1 MSIGITQDNYP
12 ETLGKMF
19 IINSGMLFSGVWTIF
34 KHTMD
39 TVTQKKIHI
48 ISGSGKK
55 ELLEIIEAKNLPK
68 FLGGE
73 ASDDLQ

>member
-1 MSIGITQDNYP
+1 
-12 ETLGKMF
+12 MF
-19 IINSGMLFSGVWTIF
+19 FSGVWAIF

-55 ELLEIIEAKNLPK
+55 ELLEIIDAKNLPK